1 MCDWNLYYFQPK
13 TTLTLRIT
21 NKFRKTCTHFK
32 PSGRTLVTDKGLW
45 RCKNI
50 LRATFT
56 FACYERKLGESILTW
71 KRNFRSYLIYLCRF
85 MSSSL
90 FQCRFLRFC
99 NMWSRVHLTQGCR
112 WMGLRL
118 INWCMLSSLSLK
130 SGRGPGSFF
139 LASILYSNS
148 WRGLSFKQW
157 QNQWESP
164 INILASIFL
173 VEISYIWALTM
184 INKAIFETSDISSTD
199 PGFSTQGSHQP

>member
-1 MCDWNLYYFQPK
+1 MGNY
-13 TTLTLRIT
+13 
-21 NKFRKTCTHFK
+21 TCTPFK
-32 PSGRTLVTDKGLW
+32 PSGCTLVTDKGLC

-50 LRATFT
+50 FGTTFAL
-56 FACYERKLGESILTW
+56 ACYERKLEKICW
-71 KRNFRSYLIYLCRF
+71 NFRSYLIYLCRF

-90 FQCRFLRFC
+90 FQCRFLRLHHVD
-99 NMWSRVHLTQGCR
+99 RVHLTQGCC

-118 INWCMLSSLSLK
+118 INWCVLSSLSLK
-130 SGRGPGSFF
+130 SGRGPGWFF
-139 LASILYSNS
+139 LASFLYSAS

-173 VEISYIWALTM
+173 VEISYLWALTL
-184 INKAIFETSDISSTD
+184 INEAISETSDISSTD